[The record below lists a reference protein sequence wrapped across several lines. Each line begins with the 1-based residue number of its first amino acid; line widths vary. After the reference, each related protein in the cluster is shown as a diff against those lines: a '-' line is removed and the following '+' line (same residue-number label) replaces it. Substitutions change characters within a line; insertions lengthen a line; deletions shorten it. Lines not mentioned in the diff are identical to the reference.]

1 MSKKPKQKPGSC
13 EDDYSTFDNGDDE
26 GSEPFSCGISRWS
39 QLLATV
45 MPNRQELPNNEE
57 STPLINSDKTQSANA
72 GPLRASAQ
80 KSGHKQRSRGS
91 ASWTLVILAVI
102 MGTLL
107 SSIFV
112 VAIVHVA
119 GNEKRSAASEQS
131 SQSELVANIGRP
143 IVSSGTLVKNV
154 EMANVNS
161 KTCKV
166 SIGLVSERNSAS
178 CPHRLTRIAVP
189 ADEEGGWPS
198 GFSWMILKTGLLHTF
213 TFYFRFLTLVT
224 LVTRRSDYRRA
235 IYVRIIRTEGCNE
248 QWMQSVCH

>member
-26 GSEPFSCGISRWS
+26 GSEPGSGGISRWS

-45 MPNRQELPNNEE
+45 MPNRQDFLHNEE
-57 STPLINSDKTQSANA
+57 STPLINSDKTHTANA
-72 GPLRASAQ
+72 GPLRASAHE
-80 KSGHKQRSRGS
+80 SGHKQRSRGS
-91 ASWTLVILAVI
+91 ASWSLVILAVI
-102 MGTLL
+102 LGTLL

-119 GNEKRSAASEQS
+119 RGEKGSAVLEQS

-154 EMANVNS
+154 KKANMNS

-166 SIGLVSERNSAS
+166 SIGLASEQDSAS
-178 CPHRLTRIAVP
+178 CPHRLTRIVVP

-198 GFSWMILKTGLLHTF
+198 GFSWMILKTGSIIALCATYLY
-213 TFYFRFLTLVT
+213 YFLS
-224 LVTRRSDYRRA
+224 RSN
-235 IYVRIIRTEGCNE
+235 ISNTCTT
-248 QWMQSVCH
+248 